1 MRPGLLVRKVPLV
14 PPAQPARKDPRALLD
29 LPVPRVLSVPLDP
42 KGRKVR
48 LVPLVRLGLQVR
60 RGLKDR
66 RASPAPLAQ
75 SLPLPIST
83 P

>member
-14 PPAQPARKDPRALLD
+14 QWG